1 MQDENASNSKLPM
14 ESRSQF
20 NKQPNKTRVQECK
33 QNNIKQLLKKK
44 TKPPP
49 PSGRDDL
56 NEKDFLYVCK
66 DKKRQLWLLH
76 QTVSFLS
83 LLLGKACSWQLKWS
97 AKTKHSYISDIKRI
111 QQTKN
116 TLNLSHSTKA
126 LPHVTLTNPLSVVV
140 IWGYVN

>member
-1 MQDENASNSKLPM
+1 MKMPQIPNFLWSLGLNSTNSQTKLECKSANKTTSNS
-14 ESRSQF
+14 F
-20 NKQPNKTRVQECK
+20 
-33 QNNIKQLLKKK
+33 KKK
-44 TKPPP
+44 KNPKPPT

>member
-1 MQDENASNSKLPM
+1 MPQIPNFLWSLGLNSTNSQTKLECKSVNKTTSNSFK
-14 ESRSQF
+14 
-20 NKQPNKTRVQECK
+20 
-33 QNNIKQLLKKK
+33 KKK

-49 PSGRDDL
+49 PSGRVDL